1 MPKEGATAMQNDVS
15 AAIAGSAAMAGVPT
29 PAQVVVIGHGIVGA
43 SLVFHLAA
51 RRQDEVVPGR
61 RGGGAPA
68 VDKVQRSLVADRPFA
83 PPYEPNAKPLVPA
96 LVVGSSGPEETA

>member
-1 MPKEGATAMQNDVS
+1 MQNDVS

-29 PAQVVVIGHGIVGA
+29 PAQVVVSAMA
-43 SLVFHLAA
+43 SSARASCSTWRRAA
-51 RRQDEVVPGR
+51 RTKSSRVDAAVGPRQFH
-61 RGGGAPA
+61 
-68 VDKVQRSLVADRPFA
+68 KVQRSLVADRPFA